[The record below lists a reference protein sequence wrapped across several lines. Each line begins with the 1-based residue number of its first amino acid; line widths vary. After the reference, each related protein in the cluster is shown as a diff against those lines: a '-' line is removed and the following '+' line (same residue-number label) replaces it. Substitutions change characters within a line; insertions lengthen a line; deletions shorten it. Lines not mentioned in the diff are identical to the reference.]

1 MTVKDPFS
9 AMKTILIAKQ
19 NLEKTYSG
27 ACRSVHEEIKYFRS
41 KGCEVHTI
49 SENANVADIENSG
62 GISHKSRRFF
72 WQKKFNRRMQ
82 FSNEAL
88 KLAKKL
94 KVDLLI
100 GQGDL
105 QQPDVHF
112 IHNCVHLASEKI
124 HGKSLAKDDEMY
136 LTHTPIFQNHQF
148 KHIVANSHLAKNEL
162 MSRFS
167 IPEHDISVIYPAID
181 ENQFKLLPIE
191 ERNAIRADLGVKDD
205 ELLVG
210 LVTSGNFKK
219 RGVDRFFEAISL
231 LPKEVAEKTHFVFVG
246 KDKLSPEYQAIL
258 DRSPYKDRVR
268 QLPII
273 NKVEGYFN
281 ALDVF
286 VLPARIE
293 EFGRVVAEAMACG
306 APVITTKWVGASE
319 IMKDESA
326 EFVYDGESNQT
337 LANLMDALLSDK
349 ALRERVSLANQTSAK
364 EVYESALEE
373 KFDAVFGPYIA

>member
-1 MTVKDPFS
+1 
-9 AMKTILIAKQ
+9 MKTVLIAKQ

-41 KGCEVHTI
+41 IGCEVHTI
-49 SENANVADIENSG
+49 SENANVTDIKGSG
-62 GISHKSRRFF
+62 GVSHKSKRFF
-72 WQKKFNRRMQ
+72 WQKKFKRRIQ

-100 GQGDL
+100 GHGDL

-112 IHNCVHLASEKI
+112 VHNCVHLASEKI
-124 HGKSLAKDDEMY
+124 HDQPLSKGDEMY
-136 LTHTPIFQNHQF
+136 LTHTPIFQNHQY
-148 KHIVANSHLAKNEL
+148 KHIVANSHLTKNEL
-162 MSRFS
+162 IERFS
-167 IPEHDISVIYPAID
+167 IIEKDISVIYPAID
-181 ENQFKLLPIE
+181 ENQFKILPIE
-191 ERNAIRADLGVKDD
+191 VKNKIRTDLDVKDD
-205 ELLVG
+205 EFLVG

-231 LPKEVAEKTHFVFVG
+231 LPKEIANKTHFVFVG
-246 KDKLSPEYQAIL
+246 KDQLTSEFQTIL
-258 DRSPYKDRVR
+258 DNSPYKNRVR

-273 NKVEGYFN
+273 HKVEEYFN
-281 ALDVF
+281 ALDIF

-319 IMKDESA
+319 LMKNESA
-326 EFVYDGESNQT
+326 DFIYDGDSSQE
-337 LANLMDALLSDK
+337 LANLMDTLLSDR
-349 ALRERVSLANQTSAK
+349 ALRERVSIENQKSVK
-364 EVYESALEE
+364 EVYESALGD
-373 KFDAVFGPYIA
+373 KLNAVFDSYIR

>member
-1 MTVKDPFS
+1 
-9 AMKTILIAKQ
+9 MKTVLIAKQ

-41 KGCEVHTI
+41 IGCEVHTI
-49 SENANVADIENSG
+49 SENANVTDIKGSG
-62 GISHKSRRFF
+62 GVSHKSKRFF
-72 WQKKFNRRMQ
+72 WQKKFKRRIQ

-100 GQGDL
+100 GHGDL

-112 IHNCVHLASEKI
+112 VHNCVHLASEKI
-124 HGKSLAKDDEMY
+124 HDQPLSKGDEMY
-136 LTHTPIFQNHQF
+136 LTHTPIFQNHQY
-148 KHIVANSHLAKNEL
+148 KHIVANSHLTKNEL
-162 MSRFS
+162 IERFS
-167 IPEHDISVIYPAID
+167 IIEKDISVIYPAID
-181 ENQFKLLPIE
+181 ENQFKILPIE
-191 ERNAIRADLGVKDD
+191 VKNKIRTDLDVKDD
-205 ELLVG
+205 EFLVG

-231 LPKEVAEKTHFVFVG
+231 LPKEIANKTHFVFVG
-246 KDKLSPEYQAIL
+246 KDQLTSEFQTIL
-258 DRSPYKDRVR
+258 DNSPYKNRVR

-273 NKVEGYFN
+273 HKVEEYFN
-281 ALDVF
+281 ALDIF

-319 IMKDESA
+319 LMKNESA
-326 EFVYDGESNQT
+326 DFIYDGDSSQE
-337 LANLMDALLSDK
+337 LANLMDTLLSNR
-349 ALRERVSLANQTSAK
+349 ALRERVSIENQKSVK
-364 EVYESALEE
+364 EVYESALGD
-373 KFDAVFGPYIA
+373 KLNAVFDSYIR